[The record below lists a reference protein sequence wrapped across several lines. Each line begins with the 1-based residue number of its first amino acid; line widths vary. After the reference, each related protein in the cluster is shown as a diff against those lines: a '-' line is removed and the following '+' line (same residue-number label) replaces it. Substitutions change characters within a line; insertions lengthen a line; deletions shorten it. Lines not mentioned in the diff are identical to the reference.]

1 MVGRRLLTTT
11 RRTVDGCGSAGWGG
25 LLHGLQRWYR
35 RADEW
40 VGGRERRR
48 RNDIERE
55 SAGGDTW
62 NRVRPSRSGPRAMYA
77 HRVLNS
83 DPFTRA
89 APSSVPDA
97 QPTARHHHYHHPW
110 PSTRVGGGGAGA
122 RAFTDTH
129 AQTYTCTLHT
139 HETHTRAHT
148 HGVGDALATMRNR
161 SASVRIKVTTPPY
174 SALYTGCFYRVTNRL
189 TRTQSSIHL
198 STIISGYSVFF
209 YAHRH
214 RPRHWFVSYQ
224 LYIFL

>member
-11 RRTVDGCGSAGWGG
+11 RRTADGCGSAGWGG

-35 RADEW
+35 RAEEW

-48 RNDIERE
+48 QNDIERE

-77 HRVLNS
+77 QRVLNS

-110 PSTRVGGGGAGA
+110 PNARVGGSGAGA
-122 RAFTDTH
+122 ARI
-129 AQTYTCTLHT
+129 YR
-139 HETHTRAHT
+139 HTRINIHLHVAHT
-148 HGVGDALATMRNR
+148 RNSHAR
-161 SASVRIKVTTPPY
+161 PY
-174 SALYTGCFYRVTNRL
+174 ARGGGRAGNN
-189 TRTQSSIHL
+189 
-198 STIISGYSVFF
+198 
-209 YAHRH
+209 A
-214 RPRHWFVSYQ
+214 
-224 LYIFL
+224 